1 MEKIFLKKTYRLKA
15 IHSSMLN
22 PGSRKGP
29 GPLARLAGMLRDINW
44 SHDPV
49 RPGVLTNQTVSFDW
63 IATPIKT
70 IKRLLLYDWSK
81 EVARQCNHG
90 KYFDIH
96 SIDIPLTQ
104 KIYHSRVYK
113 DQAVTTGRFFTKDEI
128 K

>member
-1 MEKIFLKKTYRLKA
+1 
-15 IHSSMLN
+15 MLN